1 MREIEAS
8 SSNRIKDSGDDAD
21 EEAEMELG
29 TTDGILDAFD
39 LVAEIGSDADN
50 DNAVGG
56 NGGWQA
62 GEKHI
67 NQLMFDLF
75 QEVEGKE
82 CVLYEDTMI
91 TIDVQEPSPTQS
103 VDSPSSSH
111 NEILFTYSDNSDQ
124 MSLFSLSCRD

>member
-21 EEAEMELG
+21 EEAEMEFG
-29 TTDGILDAFD
+29 TTDGVLDAFD

-62 GEKHI
+62 GEKTYQSAYVDPSI
-67 NQLMFDLF
+67 SRGGRQRMRSLRGYNDNNR
-75 QEVEGKE
+75 
-82 CVLYEDTMI
+82 CSRAI
-91 TIDVQEPSPTQS
+91 SNTIS
-103 VDSPSSSH
+103 
-111 NEILFTYSDNSDQ
+111 
-124 MSLFSLSCRD
+124 

>member
-8 SSNRIKDSGDDAD
+8 SSNRIKDSGDDDD

-62 GEKHI
+62 GKKKG
-67 NQLMFDLF
+67 NQFMFDLF
-75 QEVEGKE
+75 ISRG
-82 CVLYEDTMI
+82 
-91 TIDVQEPSPTQS
+91 
-103 VDSPSSSH
+103 
-111 NEILFTYSDNSDQ
+111 
-124 MSLFSLSCRD
+124 

>member
-1 MREIEAS
+1 MREIEAN

-62 GEKHI
+62 GKTKG
-67 NQLMFDLF
+67 NQFMFDLF
-75 QEVEGKE
+75 ISRGW
-82 CVLYEDTMI
+82 
-91 TIDVQEPSPTQS
+91 
-103 VDSPSSSH
+103 
-111 NEILFTYSDNSDQ
+111 
-124 MSLFSLSCRD
+124 R